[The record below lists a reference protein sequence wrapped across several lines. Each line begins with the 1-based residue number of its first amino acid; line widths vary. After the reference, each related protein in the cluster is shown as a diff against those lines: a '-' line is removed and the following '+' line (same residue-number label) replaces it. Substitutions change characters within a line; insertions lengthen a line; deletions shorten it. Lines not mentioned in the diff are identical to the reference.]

1 MKKVMAVILTLA
13 VVFSGCS
20 SKNNIKSLSDPKTA
34 SSTLTEA
41 APPKSDNSIEE
52 NSSNNENT
60 TAETSSTSK
69 VQPSKNETTKNSS
82 STVEGKSPFEK
93 GYYDYHGTIG
103 NKMSIQVSLYPLGGE
118 IVGSYYYESQRKEMK
133 LKGKAGGGDLLLYE
147 YDASGKN
154 TGIFKGTVKSV
165 DKIEGTWISPDNK
178 FSYPFSLTL
187 SSIIPGAEYG
197 KRYEVAVGSIS
208 DQEVENYAGKIQS
221 YIINN
226 NKEQLSNE
234 INYPIKVKINDKLT
248 TIQDKESFIRNYD
261 LIFHPKYK
269 QDMINASNKYMFA
282 KASGIMFGTGSYNL
296 WINAVIKNNSSKL
309 MVIAIN
315 N

>member
-20 SKNNIKSLSDPKTA
+20 SKNNIKSLSDPKA
-34 SSTLTEA
+34 ESSTLAEA
-41 APPKSDNSIEE
+41 APSKSDNSIEK

-60 TAETSSTSK
+60 TAETSSTSQI
-69 VQPSKNETTKNSS
+69 QPFKNETTKTSS
-82 STVEGKSPFEK
+82 AAEGKSPFEK
-93 GYYDYHGTIG
+93 GYYDYQGTIG
-103 NKMSIQVSLYPLGGE
+103 NNISIQATIYPLGQE

-133 LKGKAGGGDLLLYE
+133 LKGKAGDSDLVLYE

-165 DKIEGTWISPDNK
+165 DKIEGTWVSSDNK

-187 SSIIPGAEYG
+187 KSIIPGAEYG

-208 DQEVENYAGKIQS
+208 DQEVENYASRIQS
-221 YIINN
+221 YIIND
-226 NKEQLSNE
+226 NKEQLSSE
-234 INYPIKVKINDKLT
+234 INYPIKVKINNKLT

-261 LIFHPKYK
+261 LIFHSKYK
-269 QDMINASNKYMFA
+269 QDMTNASNKYMFA

-296 WINAVIKNNSSKL
+296 WINAVIKNNTSKL

>member
-1 MKKVMAVILTLA
+1 MKKVLSAILALA
-13 VVFSGCS
+13 VVLTGCS
-20 SKNNIKSLSDPKTA
+20 FKNNSKSLTYQKV
-34 SSTLTEA
+34 EA
-41 APPKSDNSIEE
+41 V
-52 NSSNNENT
+52 
-60 TAETSSTSK
+60 STSQI
-69 VQPSKNETTKNSS
+69 QPAKNETTKTNSTS
-82 STVEGKSPFEK
+82 EVQSPFEK
-93 GYYDYHGTIG
+93 GYYDYQGTIG
-103 NKMSIQVSLYPLGGE
+103 NNMAIQATVYPLGQE
-118 IVGSYYYESQRKEMK
+118 IVGSYYYESQKKEMK
-133 LKGKAGGGDLLLYE
+133 LKGKAGDSDLALYE

-187 SSIIPGAEYG
+187 KSIIPGAEYG

-208 DQEVENYAGKIQS
+208 DQEVENYASKIQS
-221 YIINN
+221 YIIND
-226 NKEQLSNE
+226 NKEQLSSE

-248 TIQDKESFIRNYD
+248 TIQDKESFIKNYN
-261 LIFHPKYK
+261 LIFHARYK

-282 KASGIMFGTGSYNL
+282 KVSGIMFGTGPYNL

-309 MVIAIN
+309 MVVAIN